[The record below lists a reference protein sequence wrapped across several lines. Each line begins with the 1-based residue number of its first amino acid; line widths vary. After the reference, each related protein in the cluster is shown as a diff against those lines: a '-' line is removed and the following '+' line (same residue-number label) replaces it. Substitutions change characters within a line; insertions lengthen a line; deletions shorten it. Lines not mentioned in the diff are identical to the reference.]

1 MATATSDLTLRLG
14 VFNSL
19 AAADAAVHR
28 LLRAGFTK
36 QQISVI
42 CSDETRERH
51 FPGLAHQQPAGKNTP
66 LAATAGAAVGA
77 TIAGLAAITAAAA
90 TGGAALFVAG
100 GAAAWTGAVLGGFL
114 GAMMTRGMEREL
126 ADFYDQAV
134 TEGKIVVA
142 AEAHGPRAQE
152 RLAEAAQILAQAGAE
167 PLPLKES

>member
-1 MATATSDLTLRLG
+1 MASATTDLTMRLG

-19 AAADAAVHR
+19 AAADEAVRR
-28 LLRAGFTK
+28 LLAAGFTQ

-42 CSDETRERH
+42 CSDETRQRH
-51 FPGLAHQQPAGKNTP
+51 FRGFEHQQPAGKNMP
-66 LAATAGAAVGA
+66 LAATVGGAVGA
-77 TIAGLAAITAAAA
+77 AIAGLAAVTAAAA
-90 TGGAALFVAG
+90 TGGGALFVAG

-114 GAMMTRGMEREL
+114 GAMMTRGIEKEL

-142 AEAHGPRAQE
+142 AEAHGPQAQA
-152 RLAEAAQILAQAGAE
+152 RLAVAAEILAQAGAE